1 MICTKCGRDTADN
14 SVFCPRCLQTMAS
27 YPVKPGTVIQLP
39 QRKAEPQKKSASR
52 RRQLSPEE
60 QVLRQKKTIRWL
72 WVTVIMLVLLLG
84 LSVSLLFH
92 IKQEQPSTETIGQN
106 YMTRDTRT
114 R

>member
-1 MICTKCGRDTADN
+1 M
-14 SVFCPRCLQTMAS
+14 
-27 YPVKPGTVIQLP
+27 
-39 QRKAEPQKKSASR
+39 
-52 RRQLSPEE
+52 
-60 QVLRQKKTIRWL
+60 LRQKKTIRWL